1 MFMSAIASF
10 VKLPKTALEGLRQAA
25 VPKKR
30 LFGTPRDHYLDY
42 LQQYGQQVAA
52 YQWSGFVL
60 ATLLPYLEEQ
70 HQITLMDSEYDEL
83 GNFLTDSRKAT
94 HFIFTDAHKR
104 VFLTKLDGQFS
115 EQAMRDYFR
124 RFNETD
130 EPDAGKWMLDG
141 IRAFRQSLITL
152 DESSVIVFGIT

>member
-1 MFMSAIASF
+1 MSAIASF
-10 VKLPKTALEGLRQAA
+10 VKLPKTALEGLRQVA

-30 LFGTPRDHYLDY
+30 LFGTPRDRYLDY
-42 LQQYGQQVAA
+42 LQQHGQQVAD

-94 HFIFTDAHKR
+94 HFIFTMFTSRH
-104 VFLTKLDGQFS
+104 FS
-115 EQAMRDYFR
+115 RSWTVSFQSRRCVIIFEGSTRQTSQMQASGCS
-124 RFNETD
+124 T
-130 EPDAGKWMLDG
+130 
-141 IRAFRQSLITL
+141 
-152 DESSVIVFGIT
+152 VFGHSGRV